1 MNGITCTD
9 LFSDDISQRNLY
21 LIFLGLLSVCFI
33 GYPIFRSTSLGL
45 VFGHIGGLSI
55 MVFYGGLTGTL
66 AKRKGYKYFTGF
78 KVGLLVPIILGIVA
92 AFLLV
97 PSQSRLPL
105 TCGGWT
111 ALSSGLLIVIIFL
124 FIKKKK
130 AS

>member
-1 MNGITCTD
+1 MSGITSKD
-9 LFSDDISQRNLY
+9 LLSDNNSQRNLY
-21 LIFLGLLSVCFI
+21 LFFLGLLSVCFI
-33 GYPIFRSTSLGL
+33 GYPIFRSTWLGL

-66 AKRKGYKYFTGF
+66 AKRKGYKYFNGF
-78 KVGLLVPIILGIVA
+78 KVGFLVPMILGIIA

-97 PSQSRLPL
+97 PSESHLPL
-105 TCGGWT
+105 TCGGWV

-130 AS
+130 TP